1 MVSEDFDLYN
11 HACVET
17 DEEGLRVLRKKNI
30 TYPVMIK
37 AYKGGGGKEQIS
49 WQKAEVPGSP
59 IFLMK
64 CMVNARHIEVQLI
77 GDEYGTVMPI
87 FTRDCSIQRRCQKII
102 EKAPTDAVNL
112 AVKVGYGTV
121 SAGTVEY
128 MYLPAE
134 EKYYFLELNP
144 RLQVEHPCA
153 EMIRTDT
160 EKCVIVVRIIS
171 EDPAEGFRPAFGNVE
186 SVQFQSNDEVWTYFS
201 VSSPGMVQEYAAL
214 QFGHLF
220 ARGNSRRKAVSNL
233 ICALEELEVRATCTS
248 QVSYLIGLLQ
258 DPKFEINNFHTGW
271 LDERIAAKILTIIP
285 TTDLAD
291 SWETEL
297 IYKKRKYD
305 VLITWYSRII
315 FVVSKNGSEAHTGHY
330 RVTIG
335 KTLAIFGKGNEPSIL
350 CWRNTGKLL
359 QYNVPDGARVRVR
372 DAYAEME
379 SMTMVLPL
387 EVEKAGMLND
397 TDGSFSQASCVANV
411 VEHFNATN
419 IEAIHNFLFT
429 ENADTNYAALAKIS
443 ETILSVQAHQIKRI
457 DIGCSGEDHFVRMI
471 YTSGAEGVAV
481 VSAYHIVKGDVNYEL
496 IPCSNALHHCC
507 TRSYAFESHT
517 PILQSHAQ
525 KKRLIARNIGNIAK
539 VVMQEGQIWYPDC
552 AYKDDKLLSWEGFP
566 LVILAEDS
574 LEDLSGGQKD
584 VFDMALKY
592 GAEIVAA
599 LQAYVQSIVIY
610 MPPFGELRGGAWAV
624 LDPKINTTCIKMIAD
639 PQYRYSRTRIK
650 YRAPQLEQLTSR
662 EDNEVQKLKRSL
674 ANSTNDQTNCAIQ
687 KQIVQRIE
695 YLKPLYGPAA
705 VRFADLH
712 DRARRMLAK
721 VSLYKYDQKQKK
733 KPQWEK
739 KLLKS
744 SDEFDRELE
753 KYMLKLKRSAITI

>member
-1 MVSEDFDLYN
+1 
-11 HACVET
+11 
-17 DEEGLRVLRKKNI
+17 
-30 TYPVMIK
+30 
-37 AYKGGGGKEQIS
+37 
-49 WQKAEVPGSP
+49 
-59 IFLMK
+59 
-64 CMVNARHIEVQLI
+64 
-77 GDEYGTVMPI
+77 
-87 FTRDCSIQRRCQKII
+87 
-102 EKAPTDAVNL
+102 
-112 AVKVGYGTV
+112 
-121 SAGTVEY
+121 
-128 MYLPAE
+128 
-134 EKYYFLELNP
+134 
-144 RLQVEHPCA
+144 
-153 EMIRTDT
+153 
-160 EKCVIVVRIIS
+160 
-171 EDPAEGFRPAFGNVE
+171 
-186 SVQFQSNDEVWTYFS
+186 
-201 VSSPGMVQEYAAL
+201 
-214 QFGHLF
+214 
-220 ARGNSRRKAVSNL
+220 
-233 ICALEELEVRATCTS
+233 
-248 QVSYLIGLLQ
+248 
-258 DPKFEINNFHTGW
+258 
-271 LDERIAAKILTIIP
+271 
-285 TTDLAD
+285 
-291 SWETEL
+291 
-297 IYKKRKYD
+297 
-305 VLITWYSRII
+305 
-315 FVVSKNGSEAHTGHY
+315 
-330 RVTIG
+330 
-335 KTLAIFGKGNEPSIL
+335 
-350 CWRNTGKLL
+350 
-359 QYNVPDGARVRVR
+359 
-372 DAYAEME
+372 
-379 SMTMVLPL
+379 
-387 EVEKAGMLND
+387 
-397 TDGSFSQASCVANV
+397 
-411 VEHFNATN
+411 
-419 IEAIHNFLFT
+419 
-429 ENADTNYAALAKIS
+429 
-443 ETILSVQAHQIKRI
+443 
-457 DIGCSGEDHFVRMI
+457 MI

-721 VSLYKYDQKQKK
+721 VSLYAIGNHFFLVEIYCRLCQSNF
-733 KPQWEK
+733 
-739 KLLKS
+739 LKS
-744 SDEFDRELE
+744 GGVFAVFTCIMSATKDDMNEELQLLQ
-753 KYMLKLKRSAITI
+753 MCNRLSVVTMSKLKAQLAVTGKKISEELTSNSYNQRKAEQAELMTAMKSAARDTLKMHNDITEKVMEISNHLNDHCERLMAYKDEVNELLLRAQKFETVRDENIIPDYIKNYVPDEPENSVDVFASPKEKSSPDSKLAEAEAAREEAKKREEMEHQEAMAKYEKFYEKFKKSIPKK

>member
-37 AYKGGGGKEQIS
+37 AYKGGGGKGIRKCNSDEEFKINFRRV
-49 WQKAEVPGSP
+49 KAEVPGSP

-134 EKYYFLELNP
+134 EN
-144 RLQVEHPCA
+144 A
-153 EMIRTDT
+153 EDKSLPADVIRTDT

-271 LDERIAAKILTIIP
+271 LDERIAAKILT
-285 TTDLAD
+285 
-291 SWETEL
+291 EE
-297 IYKKRKYD
+297 
-305 VLITWYSRII
+305 
-315 FVVSKNGSEAHTGHY
+315 TGHY

-387 EVEKAGMLND
+387 EVEKAGVRIVYRARP
-397 TDGSFSQASCVANV
+397 GQA
-411 VEHFNATN
+411 
-419 IEAIHNFLFT
+419 LFPRT
-429 ENADTNYAALAKIS
+429 IIAL
-443 ETILSVQAHQIKRI
+443 
-457 DIGCSGEDHFVRMI
+457 
-471 YTSGAEGVAV
+471 
-481 VSAYHIVKGDVNYEL
+481 
-496 IPCSNALHHCC
+496 
-507 TRSYAFESHT
+507 
-517 PILQSHAQ
+517 
-525 KKRLIARNIGNIAK
+525 
-539 VVMQEGQIWYPDC
+539 
-552 AYKDDKLLSWEGFP
+552 
-566 LVILAEDS
+566 
-574 LEDLSGGQKD
+574 LEDKEDTSLSKPVPFTGP
-584 VFDMALKY
+584 MAQWDDDEWLSSL
-592 GAEIVAA
+592 GNCPISCQFWTIEI
-599 LQAYVQSIVIY
+599 
-610 MPPFGELRGGAWAV
+610 
-624 LDPKINTTCIKMIAD
+624 C
-639 PQYRYSRTRIK
+639 RT
-650 YRAPQLEQLTSR
+650 ACS
-662 EDNEVQKLKRSL
+662 KL
-674 ANSTNDQTNCAIQ
+674 I
-687 KQIVQRIE
+687 
-695 YLKPLYGPAA
+695 
-705 VRFADLH
+705 
-712 DRARRMLAK
+712 
-721 VSLYKYDQKQKK
+721 
-733 KPQWEK
+733 
-739 KLLKS
+739 
-744 SDEFDRELE
+744 
-753 KYMLKLKRSAITI
+753 